1 MEEMQNL
8 KEQFL
13 ASSLPTWRVP
23 CPQGAQGTA
32 GAAMGSLIL
41 IPHLKMRNLALLR
54 RRREREQEYDHRRGN
69 YPSNAGR
76 IPYQ

>member
-23 CPQGAQGTA
+23 CPQGPQGTA
-32 GAAMGSLIL
+32 RWVMDSLVL
-41 IPHLKMRNLALLR
+41 IPHLKMRNLAFLR
-54 RRREREQEYDHRRGN
+54 RRR
-69 YPSNAGR
+69 
-76 IPYQ
+76 